1 MSATPPR
8 TRSTASNASLST
20 PQSNPS
26 ASTGHLAT
34 DSAAPIPLGQL
45 DLKALVL
52 DHLKGRVW
60 EFGCDDVIRMIMPSL
75 TADQVRKFNDA
86 LAAAPLGE
94 LTLGQLGMPETPS
107 YPPLVEYLN
116 SLITIAQHIRDMLG
130 FNSDADAYWQTMFCR
145 QNAKATRDG
154 IHGAHAL
161 KPDLLVFKIG
171 ALETEPEGKDFT
183 AMWGYSASPCDKNFP
198 VLHIELVF
206 EVKKDWSQMLA
217 QLGTYARACFYAS
230 PLRRFVV
237 CLGINHVERTFSI
250 FVFHAGGVAVSTPI
264 DLEEGQEE
272 LVRFLLS
279 VLLWR
284 TVDDAGIVSDGIHY
298 TLPSP
303 VKGTAPIE
311 LDNLQLLHR
320 RVDLCGR
327 RTYVARV
334 GSTVDGS
341 NNNERGRRTAN
352 FTSYGAGLKLQDDH
366 ERPATELSTANE
378 SAAVV
383 GEKRKGR
390 DDDVEANPSSSKRN
404 KGPHTSELRPPS
416 QRLKDKGKGKASTW
430 TPNLSDARRSK
441 GQSTSGRQ
449 QSNENYVSDRLATF
463 RADVAAATPVP
474 EDIQQRLGAERRTTP
489 LAKHTEIH
497 ARGNLKECPT
507 EAVIKLSWQRLD
519 KWQLEALALA
529 DCSGRFGLP
538 SVFYTLRVA
547 DNKIFLPSNDA
558 DGTLW
563 SKCKKINRGAP
574 IPPDRRVLCATVT
587 ADVGIS
593 LECCRTP
600 WELARALLDCQLG
613 WLGALQCDILH
624 RDVSIGNLLLLKVPA
639 TRESFQVSLPERYD
653 PSELAEARTA
663 YNAIGADLRKTL
675 DSLDVGDKCT
685 AIMTD
690 FDLASRMNQP
700 SKGTGHLSG
709 TVEFMSARMLES
721 MKFKT
726 AYRQSVRDDLWSFFN
741 VAVWAILH
749 NKTYP
754 GKSSFER
761 VWGEEIRERYAV
773 RDAAHIAIIERWT
786 NISKAAAKTRP
797 FLIKKSGPAVPV
809 EAALD
814 EFSPLLKAFIPIL
827 HEWRQKLLDLP
838 NLSVLE
844 SPVDIAEGF
853 QQQYDALEC
862 VRDFAVILEKY
873 RGRLESAAPTA
884 SPPHSA

>member
-1 MSATPPR
+1 
-8 TRSTASNASLST
+8 
-20 PQSNPS
+20 
-26 ASTGHLAT
+26 
-34 DSAAPIPLGQL
+34 
-45 DLKALVL
+45 
-52 DHLKGRVW
+52 
-60 EFGCDDVIRMIMPSL
+60 
-75 TADQVRKFNDA
+75 
-86 LAAAPLGE
+86 
-94 LTLGQLGMPETPS
+94 
-107 YPPLVEYLN
+107 
-116 SLITIAQHIRDMLG
+116 
-130 FNSDADAYWQTMFCR
+130 
-145 QNAKATRDG
+145 
-154 IHGAHAL
+154 
-161 KPDLLVFKIG
+161 
-171 ALETEPEGKDFT
+171 
-183 AMWGYSASPCDKNFP
+183 
-198 VLHIELVF
+198 
-206 EVKKDWSQMLA
+206 MLA

-303 VKGTAPIE
+303 IPGTAPIE

-334 GSTVDGS
+334 GSNVDGS
-341 NNNERGRRTAN
+341 NNNERGRRTAK

-366 ERPATELSTANE
+366 ERPATEQSTANE
-378 SAAVV
+378 SAAVA

-390 DDDVEANPSSSKRN
+390 DDDVEEYPSSSKRN
-404 KGPHTSELRPPS
+404 KGPNTSELRPPS
-416 QRLKDKGKGKASTW
+416 QRLKDKGKGKASTR

-449 QSNENYVSDRLATF
+449 QSNENYVNDRLATF

-474 EDIQQRLGAERRTTP
+474 EEIQQRLGAERRTTP
-489 LAKHTEIH
+489 LAEHTEIH
-497 ARGNLKECPT
+497 ARGNLKECPK

-538 SVFYTLRVA
+538 SVFYTLRVT
-547 DNKIFLPSNDA
+547 DNKTFLPPNDA

-563 SKCKKINRGAP
+563 SKCEKIKSGAP

-613 WLGALQCDILH
+613 WLGALQSDILH

-639 TRESFQVSLPERYD
+639 ARKSFQVSLPERYD

-709 TVEFMSARMLES
+709 TSEFMSTPMLKS

-726 AYRQSVRDDLWSFFN
+726 AYRQSVRDDLWSFLN

-749 NKTYP
+749 NRIFP
-754 GKSSFER
+754 GSSSSESIWR
-761 VWGEEIRERYAV
+761 ADIRQRYQD
-773 RDAAHIAIIERWT
+773 RDDAHGDIIQCWT

-797 FLIKKSGPAVPV
+797 FVIAKKSGPAVPV

-844 SPVDIAEGF
+844 SPMDIAEGF

-873 RGRLESAAPTA
+873 RGRLESAVLTAP
-884 SPPHSA
+884 PPHSESNH